1 MRVVSQHGN
10 VDLPYERTVI
20 CHGEDSVIARCDG
33 NEYTLG
39 MYSSKEKT
47 YKAMEMLREDYKA
60 YIRARCNET
69 IFIFVAP
76 KVFRFPLD
84 SEVE

>member
-20 CHGEDSVIARCDG
+20 CHGENSVIARCDG
-33 NEYTLG
+33 NEYVLG
-39 MYSSKEKT
+39 MYSSKRNT
-47 YKAMEMLREDYKA
+47 YRAMEMLRTEYGNYKQA
-60 YIRARCNET
+60 KSSEYYFAFNY
-69 IFIFVAP
+69 P

>member
-33 NEYTLG
+33 NAKRRLQSLYT
-39 MYSSKEKT
+39 SK
-47 YKAMEMLREDYKA
+47 MQRDYFHLCCTEGIPISA
-60 YIRARCNET
+60 
-69 IFIFVAP
+69 
-76 KVFRFPLD
+76 
-84 SEVE
+84 

>member
-39 MYSSKEKT
+39 T
-47 YKAMEMLREDYKA
+47 L
-60 YIRARCNET
+60 
-69 IFIFVAP
+69 F
-76 KVFRFPLD
+76 
-84 SEVE
+84 